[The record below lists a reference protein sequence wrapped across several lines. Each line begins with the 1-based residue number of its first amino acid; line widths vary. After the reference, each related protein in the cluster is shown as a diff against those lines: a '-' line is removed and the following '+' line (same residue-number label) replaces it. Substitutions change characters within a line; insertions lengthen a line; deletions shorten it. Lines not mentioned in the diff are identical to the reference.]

1 MVASLER
8 LTALPA
14 DTKIFC
20 GHEYTEKNLRFALTL
35 EPGNAQLEAKYRK
48 VKELNDRGEPTVPT
62 TVADELATNPFL
74 RSNSRE
80 LREAVRKRFADCP
93 DDPVA
98 VFARTRELKDTF

>member
-1 MVASLER
+1 M
-8 LTALPA
+8 
-14 DTKIFC
+14 
-20 GHEYTEKNLRFALTL
+20 
-35 EPGNAQLEAKYRK
+35 
-48 VKELNDRGEPTVPT
+48 NDRGEPTVPT

-80 LREAVRKRFADCP
+80 LREAVRKRFPDCP